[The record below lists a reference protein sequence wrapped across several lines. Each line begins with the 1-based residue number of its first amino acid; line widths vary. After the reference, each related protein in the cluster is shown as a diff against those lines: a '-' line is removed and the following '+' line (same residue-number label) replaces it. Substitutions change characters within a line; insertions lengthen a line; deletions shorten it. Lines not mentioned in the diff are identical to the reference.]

1 MGASGKMEIR
11 PSGHLWGE
19 LEEQRLATTDRMPQ
33 MRPVD
38 RKPLY
43 EQVSDRLREFVN
55 VNNLQPGDRL
65 MTERELAQQLSVG
78 RSSIREAIT
87 AMRIQGMVEV
97 RHGDGIYLLRRPEDL
112 ISSLAAELV
121 ETHIDHPYIWETRQA
136 LETQCA
142 RLAATRATAGDLR
155 KLERSLKT
163 MKAEIADGEP
173 GLVGDREF
181 HLGVAQASHNPILIR
196 LLTGIRESLD
206 RTSETS
212 LTRSGQPPQSL
223 AQHQVI
229 FDAIRARQSTEAADA
244 MLQHLVGTTDT
255 LLKVPPVT
263 APKPA
268 AAQSRRKT
276 ITPRG

>member
-1 MGASGKMEIR
+1 
-11 PSGHLWGE
+11 
-19 LEEQRLATTDRMPQ
+19 MPQ
-33 MRPVD
+33 LRPVD

-43 EQVSDRLREFVN
+43 EQVSDRLREFVD

-78 RSSIREAIT
+78 RSSVREAIT
-87 AMRIQGMVEV
+87 ALRIQGMVEV

-112 ISSLAAELV
+112 ISTLATELV

-155 KLERSLKT
+155 KLSRSLKT
-163 MKAEIADGEP
+163 MEAEIAQGDP
-173 GLVGDREF
+173 GLEGDRQF
-181 HLGVAQASHNPILIR
+181 HLGVAESSHNPILIR

-212 LTRSGQPPQSL
+212 LTRTGQPAKSL
-223 AQHQVI
+223 AQHQII
-229 FDAIRARQSTEAADA
+229 FDAIKAGQPTDAADA
-244 MLQHLVGTTDT
+244 MLAHLVGTTDT
-255 LLKVPPVT
+255 LVKVPD
-263 APKPA
+263 PK
-268 AAQSRRKT
+268 R
-276 ITPRG
+276 

>member
-1 MGASGKMEIR
+1 M
-11 PSGHLWGE
+11 
-19 LEEQRLATTDRMPQ
+19 ATADRMPQ

-38 RKPLY
+38 RRPLY
-43 EQVSDRLREFVN
+43 EQVGERLREFVD
-55 VNNLQPGDRL
+55 VNDLQPGDRL

-87 AMRIQGMVEV
+87 ALRIQGMVEV

-112 ISSLAAELV
+112 IDTLAAELV

-155 KLERSLKT
+155 GLKRALKT
-163 MKAEIADGEP
+163 MATEIADGEP
-173 GLVGDREF
+173 GLDGDRQF
-181 HLGVAQASHNPILIR
+181 HLGVAKASHNPILVK

-212 LTRSGQPPQSL
+212 LTRAGQPAKSL
-223 AQHQVI
+223 AQHQAI
-229 FDAIRARQSTEAADA
+229 FEAIRAQEPTQAADS
-244 MLQHLVGTTDT
+244 MLQHLIGTTDSLVKAPAT
-255 LLKVPPVT
+255 PPLAAKTRRTV
-263 APKPA
+263 AP
-268 AAQSRRKT
+268 RR
-276 ITPRG
+276 

>member
-1 MGASGKMEIR
+1 M
-11 PSGHLWGE
+11 
-19 LEEQRLATTDRMPQ
+19 ATTDRMPQ
-33 MRPVD
+33 LRPVD

-43 EQVSDRLREFVN
+43 EQVSDRLREFVD

-112 ISSLAAELV
+112 ISSLATELV

-142 RLAATRATAGDLR
+142 RLAATRATVGDLR
-155 KLERSLKT
+155 KLRRSLKT
-163 MKAEIADGEP
+163 MEAEIADGAP
-173 GLVGDREF
+173 GLDGDRQF
-181 HLGVAQASHNPILIR
+181 HLGVAQASHNPILIK

-212 LTRSGQPPQSL
+212 LTRAGQPAKSL
-223 AQHQVI
+223 AQHQGI
-229 FDAIRARQSTEAADA
+229 FDAIRAGEPTKAADA
-244 MLQHLVGTTDT
+244 MLAHLVGTTDT
-255 LLKVPPVT
+255 LVHLPQ
-263 APKPA
+263 KPA
-268 AAQSRRKT
+268 SPAQTRKLAP
-276 ITPRG
+276 PRG

>member
-1 MGASGKMEIR
+1 MATAD
-11 PSGHLWGE
+11 
-19 LEEQRLATTDRMPQ
+19 QRPQ

-38 RKPLY
+38 RRPLY
-43 EQVSDRLREFVN
+43 EQVGERLREFVD
-55 VNNLQPGDRL
+55 VNGLQPGARL

-87 AMRIQGMVEV
+87 ALRIQGMVEV

-112 ISSLAAELV
+112 IDTLAAELV

-155 KLERSLKT
+155 KLKRALKT
-163 MKAEIADGEP
+163 MGAEIAEGEP
-173 GLVGDREF
+173 GLDGDRQF

-196 LLTGIRESLD
+196 LLSGLRESLD

-212 LTRSGQPPQSL
+212 LTRSGQPAKSL
-223 AQHQVI
+223 AQHELI
-229 FDAIRARQSTEAADA
+229 FEAIRAREPTQAADT

-255 LLKVPPVT
+255 LVKAPSVTPAPPPPPARTRRAAVP
-263 APKPA
+263 
-268 AAQSRRKT
+268 RD
-276 ITPRG
+276 